1 MSPILEA
8 IQDLS
13 RGLQSLPSSTPQ
25 ATRPKKASQKTQPT
39 AEDQR
44 SQSSLSL
51 SRGPS
56 TTPVQ
61 KQKSPYPMPEAR
73 FQRKVMEMLVEM
85 REDIRSLK
93 SGLHAER
100 GESTTI
106 SKSSTVEALDLLENR
121 LDSLEEKQKLINGLS
136 RIGGIHLKDNVKRIM
151 EKLMSNDLMSQFN
164 MKGGWGKLAFT
175 KLRLFSVITESVL
188 KTPGREEETEAKIS
202 EAVAFCLKY
211 APDRVGGGGRKSQM
225 QQ

>member
-1 MSPILEA
+1 MIRTSCSSKEAATHSREGVYNIKSVNVSNPRSHSGSFQRIAIPALFHTSGYQAKKKLPRKLSPL
-8 IQDLS
+8 
-13 RGLQSLPSSTPQ
+13 
-25 ATRPKKASQKTQPT
+25 QKTRGVNLLCLSQEDHQPLQYRNRNPRT
-39 AEDQR
+39 QC
-44 SQSSLSL
+44 
-51 SRGPS
+51 
-56 TTPVQ
+56 Q
-61 KQKSPYPMPEAR
+61 KQ
-73 FQRKVMEMLVEM
+73 
-85 REDIRSLK
+85 
-93 SGLHAER
+93 
-100 GESTTI
+100 
-106 SKSSTVEALDLLENR
+106 
-121 LDSLEEKQKLINGLS
+121 INGLS